1 MEGKIGGDDGVPA
14 GDSRVVRS
22 EEGGNG
28 RAAKEGKNR
37 GKEIAVEKEL
47 AVAGEAEKEG
57 LEEAEEVCEEV
68 GGGGGIDPFVNQP
81 DGECKR

>member
-57 LEEAEEVCEEV
+57 LEEAEEVC
-68 GGGGGIDPFVNQP
+68 GGRGRRG
-81 DGECKR
+81 KRSICEPT

>member
-28 RAAKEGKNR
+28 RAAKEGKKR
-37 GKEIAVEKEL
+37 GKELAVEKGL
-47 AVAGEAEKEG
+47 AVAGEAEKEV
-57 LEEAEEVCEEV
+57 LVEEEEVCEEV
-68 GGGGGIDPFVNQP
+68 GGGGGSDPFVNQP

>member
-14 GDSRVVRS
+14 GDSRVARS
-22 EEGGNG
+22 EEAGNG

-47 AVAGEAEKEG
+47 AVAREAEEEG

-68 GGGGGIDPFVNQP
+68 GGGGGSDPFVNQS
-81 DGECKR
+81 DGECMR

>member
-14 GDSRVVRS
+14 GDSRVARS

-47 AVAGEAEKEG
+47 AVAREAEEEG

-68 GGGGGIDPFVNQP
+68 GGGGGSDPFVNQS
-81 DGECKR
+81 DGECMR

>member
-1 MEGKIGGDDGVPA
+1 MEGKIGRDDGVPA
-14 GDSRVVRS
+14 GDARVARS

-28 RAAKEGKNR
+28 RAVKEGKNR
-37 GKEIAVEKEL
+37 GKKVAVEKEL
-47 AVAGEAEKEG
+47 AVAGEAEEEG

-68 GGGGGIDPFVNQP
+68 GGGGGGNPLVNQP

>member
-37 GKEIAVEKEL
+37 GKAIAVEKAL
-47 AVAGEAEKEG
+47 AVGGEAENVG
-57 LEEAEEVCEEV
+57 LEEAVVVCVEV
-68 GGGGGIDPFVNQP
+68 GGGGGSDPFVNQP